1 MTAELIHRLHFAF
14 TITFHYLFPQL
25 TMGLALLI
33 VVLKSVALRTGSEA
47 WDRAA
52 RFWGRI
58 FAINFLFGVVTGIP
72 MEFEF
77 GTNWAR
83 FSRLSGGVIGQP
95 LAMEGV
101 FSFFLESA
109 FLGLFLYG
117 EKRISK
123 RMHWFS
129 AVMVFLGSWVSGFFI
144 IVTDAWMQH
153 PVAYDRLPS
162 GQFEVLSF
170 WHLLLNPWGLLQY
183 AHNMTGSVITG
194 SFVMAAVGAFY
205 LLEGRLEGYGRIFL
219 KVGVIA
225 GVIASILI
233 IFPTGD
239 LHGKYVARNQ
249 PAAMAGME
257 GLFKTEDGAG
267 VVLMGQ
273 PNEETGQIDNP
284 IVVNNALS
292 FLIYGTTK
300 AEVKGLDQIPR
311 DQWPTALP
319 LLFYAYHIMAG
330 LGTWFA
336 RVDDRLRV
344 SALAQAALHGALGAM
359 GAAAQLSAAL
369 HRQHRRL
376 DDRRTWPPA
385 LAHLRPDAHQRGVL
399 ENRLGRQ
406 WPVYVVRLHG
416 ALSVDGHSLH
426 RTHLSRDQQRVR
438 AAIAANEVYAELTFC
453 IPALNSEKKELGH
466 DGFCLVLA
474 GRRDDRGLC
483 GA

>member
-1 MTAELIHRLHFAF
+1 MTAEIIHRLHFAF

-25 TMGLALLI
+25 TMGLGLLI
-33 VVLKSVALRTGSEA
+33 VVLKTVALRTGSET

-58 FAINFLFGVVTGIP
+58 FAINFVFGVVTGIP

-123 RMHWFS
+123 LMHWFS
-129 AVMVFLGSWVSGFFI
+129 AVMVFHGSWISGFFI

-153 PVAYDRLPS
+153 PVSYTRMPD
-162 GQFEVLSF
+162 GHFEVISF
-170 WHLLLNPWGLLQY
+170 WQLLMNPWGLLQY
-183 AHNMTGSVITG
+183 MHNMTGAVVTG

-205 LLEGRLEGYGRIFL
+205 LLEGRREDYARIFL

-225 GVIASILI
+225 GVISSILI

-239 LHGKYVARNQ
+239 LAGKYVAQNQ
-249 PAAMAGME
+249 PVAIAAME
-257 GLFKTEDGAG
+257 GLFKSETGAG
-267 VVLMGQ
+267 IVLMGQ

-284 IVVNNALS
+284 IVVNDVLS

-300 AEVKGLDQIPR
+300 AEVKGLDQFPQ

-330 LGTWFA
+330 LGTWF
-336 RVDDRLRV
+336 VLLMV
-344 SALAQAALHGALGAM
+344 VAALLLWRGRLFTARWALWALL
-359 GAAAQLSAAL
+359 LSFPLPYIANTAGWM
-369 HRQHRRL
+369 
-376 DDRRTWPPA
+376 TA
-385 LAHLRPDAHQRGVL
+385 
-399 ENRLGRQ
+399 ELGRQ
-406 WPVYVVRLHG
+406 PWLIYGLMRTSEGYSSTVSASNGLFTLIGFMGLYALLGLLFTVLIYREIDHG
-416 ALSVDGHSLH
+416 PEPKKP
-426 RTHLSRDQQRVR
+426 
-438 AAIAANEVYAELTFC
+438 AAEADAAN
-453 IPALNSEKKELGH
+453 
-466 DGFCLVLA
+466 
-474 GRRDDRGLC
+474 
-483 GA
+483 

>member
-33 VVLKSVALRTGSEA
+33 VVLKSVALKTGSPQ
-47 WDRAA
+47 WDHAA

-58 FAINFLFGVVTGIP
+58 FAINFVFGVVTGIP

-123 RMHWFS
+123 VMHWFS
-129 AVMVFLGSWVSGFFI
+129 AVMVFLGSWISGFFI

-153 PVAYDRLPS
+153 PVAFDRMPN

-170 WHLLLNPWGLLQY
+170 WQLLLNPWGLLQY
-183 AHNMTGSVITG
+183 AHNMMGAVITG
-194 SFVMAAVGAFY
+194 SFVMAATGAFY
-205 LLEGRLEGYGRIFL
+205 LLENHRAEYARIFL

-225 GVIASILI
+225 GFFATVFI

-239 LHGKYVARNQ
+239 LHGKYVAHHQ
-249 PAAMAGME
+249 PAAIAGME
-257 GLFKTEDGAG
+257 GLFKSEIGAG
-267 VVLMGQ
+267 IVLVGQ
-273 PNEETGQIDNP
+273 PNPETGQIDNP
-284 IVVNNALS
+284 IIVNDLLS

-300 AEVKGLDQIPR
+300 AEVKGLDSFPR

-330 LGTWFA
+330 LGTWFLLLMTVA
-336 RVDDRLRV
+336 AFLLWRGRLYTTRW
-344 SALAQAALHGALGAM
+344 ALWALLLTFPFPYIANTAGWMTA
-359 GAAAQLSAAL
+359 
-369 HRQHRRL
+369 
-376 DDRRTWPPA
+376 
-385 LAHLRPDAHQRGVL
+385 
-399 ENRLGRQ
+399 ELGRQ
-406 WPVYVVRLHG
+406 PWLIYGLM
-416 ALSVDGHSLH
+416 
-426 RTHLSRDQQRVR
+426 RTSEGYSSNVSSGNGLFTLIGFMGLYTLLGLLFTILIYREISNGPEPEPLPATE
-438 AAIAANEVYAELTFC
+438 AAHA
-453 IPALNSEKKELGH
+453 
-466 DGFCLVLA
+466 D
-474 GRRDDRGLC
+474 
-483 GA
+483 

>member
-33 VVLKSVALRTGSEA
+33 VVLKSVALKTGSEQ

-58 FAINFLFGVVTGIP
+58 LAINFVFGVVTGIP

-83 FSRLSGGVIGQP
+83 FARLSGGVIGQP

-123 RMHWFS
+123 LMHWFS
-129 AVMVFLGSWVSGFFI
+129 AVMVFVGSWISGFFI

-153 PVAYDRLPS
+153 PVAYDRLLN

-170 WHLLLNPWGLLQY
+170 WQLLMNPWGLLQY
-183 AHNMTGSVITG
+183 AHNMTGAVVTG
-194 SFVMAAVGAFY
+194 SFVMGAVGAFF
-205 LLEGRLEGYGRIFL
+205 LLEGRLESYGRIFL

-225 GVIASILI
+225 GLVSSILI

-249 PAAMAGME
+249 PAAIAAME
-257 GLFKTEDGAG
+257 GLFHSEAGAG
-267 VVLMGQ
+267 LVLMGQ

-284 IVVNNALS
+284 IVVNDMLS

-300 AEVKGLDQIPR
+300 AEVKGLDQIPH

-319 LLFYAYHIMAG
+319 LLYYAYHIMAG

-336 RVDDRLRV
+336 LLMIV
-344 SALAQAALHGALGAM
+344 SALLLWRKRLYTARWALWALL
-359 GAAAQLSAAL
+359 LSFPLPYIANTAGWM
-369 HRQHRRL
+369 
-376 DDRRTWPPA
+376 TA
-385 LAHLRPDAHQRGVL
+385 
-399 ENRLGRQ
+399 ELGRQ
-406 WPVYVVRLHG
+406 PWLIYGLMRTSEGYSNTVSASNGLFTLLGFMGLYLLLGILFTVLIYREISNGPETAGDTVPV
-416 ALSVDGHSLH
+416 D
-426 RTHLSRDQQRVR
+426 
-438 AAIAANEVYAELTFC
+438 
-453 IPALNSEKKELGH
+453 
-466 DGFCLVLA
+466 
-474 GRRDDRGLC
+474 
-483 GA
+483 